1 MRKSYIFFHIII
13 TLFWNITQR
22 NESKFIFEINRK
34 IKFCIEHVGIS
45 RTNTS
50 WIWQRRRV
58 IRSPRPLVTPPSVT
72 RSLFAR
78 STMSCGDCEL
88 TGYPDIS
95 STWSGYVSSG
105 QYQIHYRKKHNY
117 MKNYECCNKLFRHS
131 ALLSAYD
138 LFCFIAIFLN
148 WFSALLVNLIVHVS
162 LLRVRAL
169 IFGDIGMQEGLY
181 HILVETFNSYDL
193 RLNFKIKQLMFWS
206 WIFCRAIGSVMGIKG
221 IRVDNSSRKITPFLP
236 SISLVNSMPVRPDD
250 VLTYSKTKSWDFLSK
265 GGRKLDSR
273 ISSAKLKPALHPP
286 SPVK

>member
-1 MRKSYIFFHIII
+1 M
-13 TLFWNITQR
+13 N
-22 NESKFIFEINRK
+22 
-34 IKFCIEHVGIS
+34 
-45 RTNTS
+45 
-50 WIWQRRRV
+50 
-58 IRSPRPLVTPPSVT
+58 
-72 RSLFAR
+72 
-78 STMSCGDCEL
+78 
-88 TGYPDIS
+88 
-95 STWSGYVSSG
+95 
-105 QYQIHYRKKHNY
+105 
-117 MKNYECCNKLFRHS
+117 NYECCNKLFRHS
-131 ALLSAYD
+131 SLLSAYD
-138 LFCFIAIFLN
+138 LFCFIAIFLTGN
-148 WFSALLVNLIVHVS
+148 WFSLKFNLIVHVS

-169 IFGDIGMQEGLY
+169 LYGDIGMQEGLY

>member
-1 MRKSYIFFHIII
+1 
-13 TLFWNITQR
+13 
-22 NESKFIFEINRK
+22 
-34 IKFCIEHVGIS
+34 
-45 RTNTS
+45 
-50 WIWQRRRV
+50 
-58 IRSPRPLVTPPSVT
+58 
-72 RSLFAR
+72 
-78 STMSCGDCEL
+78 
-88 TGYPDIS
+88 
-95 STWSGYVSSG
+95 
-105 QYQIHYRKKHNY
+105 

-131 ALLSAYD
+131 SLLSAYD

-169 IFGDIGMQEGLY
+169 LFGDIGMQEGLY

>member
-1 MRKSYIFFHIII
+1 M
-13 TLFWNITQR
+13 N
-22 NESKFIFEINRK
+22 
-34 IKFCIEHVGIS
+34 
-45 RTNTS
+45 
-50 WIWQRRRV
+50 
-58 IRSPRPLVTPPSVT
+58 
-72 RSLFAR
+72 
-78 STMSCGDCEL
+78 
-88 TGYPDIS
+88 
-95 STWSGYVSSG
+95 
-105 QYQIHYRKKHNY
+105 
-117 MKNYECCNKLFRHS
+117 NYECCNKLFRHS
-131 ALLSAYD
+131 SLLSAYD

-169 IFGDIGMQEGLY
+169 LFGDIGMQGGLY

-193 RLNFKIKQLMFWS
+193 IYKLWNKAIKVWS